1 MVKLCVTRASALN
14 RLPLPLHHH
23 GKINVSAQLAGL
35 AKRSVR
41 QISRSIVPCCNWN
54 TTFAV
59 DQIKPAMPRPAHSF
73 GLSDIA
79 AGKLVSAPYI
89 CRSCRHLALRQRVTS
104 RQSLRHASSEEIPIT
119 EKVRR
124 KIWGTDN
131 PPGLADPY
139 GGESF
144 LEKRRKERALQKE
157 AQELKESKE
166 EHAPPAMLGRS
177 GGTTQ
182 AMDSSADSDYL
193 PKEYVRSETWD
204 GLEHLGHKGHWRD
217 MPPKPEDEFH
227 P

>member
-1 MVKLCVTRASALN
+1 
-14 RLPLPLHHH
+14 
-23 GKINVSAQLAGL
+23 
-35 AKRSVR
+35 
-41 QISRSIVPCCNWN
+41 
-54 TTFAV
+54 
-59 DQIKPAMPRPAHSF
+59 MPRPTRAF
-73 GLSDIA
+73 GLSDI
-79 AGKLVSAPYI
+79 GIGQLVSSPYI
-89 CRSCRHLALRQRVTS
+89 CRSCRHLALRQHLAH

-157 AQELKESKE
+157 AQELKEK
-166 EHAPPAMLGRS
+166 HTPPAMLGRP

-182 AMDSSADSDYL
+182 TMDSNAGSDYL

-204 GLEHLGHKGHWRD
+204 GLE
-217 MPPKPEDEFH
+217 
-227 P
+227 

>member
-1 MVKLCVTRASALN
+1 
-14 RLPLPLHHH
+14 
-23 GKINVSAQLAGL
+23 
-35 AKRSVR
+35 
-41 QISRSIVPCCNWN
+41 
-54 TTFAV
+54 
-59 DQIKPAMPRPAHSF
+59 MPRPAHSF

-79 AGKLVSAPYI
+79 TGKLVSAPYI

-104 RQSLRHASSEEIPIT
+104 WQSLRHASSEEIAIT

-157 AQELKESKE
+157 AQELKESEE
-166 EHAPPAMLGRS
+166 EHATPAMLERS

-182 AMDSSADSDYL
+182 AMDSNAGSDYL

-217 MPPKPEDEFH
+217 IPPKPEDEFH